1 VLILFYRH
9 VIICT
14 PFTMIAIWQFA
25 NAADFR
31 WARERRAW
39 AAVWVLV
46 ISMVV
51 LGMNTGLIGLE
62 IHPVCYQDIL
72 RYSSAVSEAQLCFS
86 GQTTVTGHGPPIP
99 SISTGGVGIGRGYC
113 TLAESGLALVTR
125 WGVGHDGGAFLAQS
139 IACLN
144 NQLFFF
150 LHSPVFHC

>member
-86 GQTTVTGHGPPIP
+86 GQTTVRVTDRRYRRFPRRCWHWAWVLHF
-99 SISTGGVGIGRGYC
+99 GGVGIGPGY
-113 TLAESGLALVTR
+113 SVGR
-125 WGVGHDGGAFLAQS
+125 W
-139 IACLN
+139 
-144 NQLFFF
+144 
-150 LHSPVFHC
+150 P